1 MQNPNPY
8 ASGLFFN
15 HLENGIIMRDLYKS
29 STQIHPETKT
39 GLTMCPAC
47 ANDTK
52 ATFPAPLPADLVHP
66 AILPSLSVKLF
77 TIALAYDVE

>member
-1 MQNPNPY
+1 
-8 ASGLFFN
+8 
-15 HLENGIIMRDLYKS
+15 
-29 STQIHPETKT
+29 
-39 GLTMCPAC
+39 MCPAC